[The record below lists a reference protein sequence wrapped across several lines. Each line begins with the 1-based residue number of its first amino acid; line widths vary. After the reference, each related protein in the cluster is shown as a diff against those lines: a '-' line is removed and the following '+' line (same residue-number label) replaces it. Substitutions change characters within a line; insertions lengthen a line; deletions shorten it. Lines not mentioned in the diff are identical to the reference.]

1 MVEDGLFEKF
11 PVEAV
16 YGMHN
21 MPGIPVGSF
30 GTRTGA
36 ILTAMDLFE
45 IRVDGVGTHAATPEL
60 GIDPIVV
67 ASQIVLGLQ
76 ALVSR
81 ELNPLMSVVLTIT
94 EFSTGA
100 LNNVPDHATL
110 RGTARILN
118 PEVRDL
124 HR

>member
-1 MVEDGLFEKF
+1 
-11 PVEAV
+11 
-16 YGMHN
+16 MHN

-30 GTRTGA
+30 GTRRGA

-45 IRVDGVGTHAATPEL
+45 IRVNGVGTHAAVPEL
-60 GIDPIVV
+60 GIDPIVA
-67 ASQIVLGLQ
+67 ASHIVLGLQ
-76 ALVSR
+76 AVVSR

-94 EFSTGA
+94 EFHAGTGA
-100 LNNVPDHATL
+100 LNIVPDHAIL

-118 PEVRDL
+118 PGGARHDRGAGPA